1 MNNMIVKL
9 IAIGIFE
16 ITENCSSIKT
26 PIQRYI
32 IETIN
37 GIYKMRKVNLF
48 NTEQS
53 SFFETP
59 SFMDWLQ

>member
-32 IETIN
+32 IETI
-37 GIYKMRKVNLF
+37 KMVYTKLKK
-48 NTEQS
+48 
-53 SFFETP
+53 
-59 SFMDWLQ
+59 